1 MTTMRLL
8 DNVFSV
14 RTDESDHPQ
23 NLGELNCLQCLIYGR
38 SAEEL
43 LQSFTEL
50 TKVPAASKEPQ
61 LSCVCPPSRFTTF
74 FLMLLHC
81 FSNFVN
87 KLEDC
92 LLKEFELH
100 C

>member
-43 LQSFTEL
+43 FTKLYRKTKPKVQAYTASNLTFESSFL
-50 TKVPAASKEPQ
+50 TILIIIVFLLVFLRFVERIRTALLVP
-61 LSCVCPPSRFTTF
+61 
-74 FLMLLHC
+74 
-81 FSNFVN
+81 N
-87 KLEDC
+87 
-92 LLKEFELH
+92 
-100 C
+100 